1 MSIALTDGGTTTTA
15 GGAAQTFDRTS
26 TPVNNGYEY
35 ADVSEADHLARQK
48 VVITARNPSLQSDG
62 SWSKHKAKSQFVLP
76 ITLADGTI
84 SYNLARVEIE
94 YHPEASSANVDELRE
109 MGAQMLISSAFDDI
123 YVAGTLPA

>member
-1 MSIALTDGGTTTTA
+1 MSISLTDGGTTSTA
-15 GGAAQTFDRTS
+15 GGAAQSFDRTS

-48 VVITARNPSLQSDG
+48 VVLTARNPSLQGDG
-62 SWSKHKAKSQFVLP
+62 SWTKHKAKVQYVLP

-84 SYNLARVEIE
+84 SYCVARSEIE
-94 YHPEASSANVDELRE
+94 YHPEASSANVAELRE
-109 MGAQMLISSAFDDI
+109 MGAQAMISSEFDDL